1 MEIAESWQMT
11 RLEDDVYSFRLI
23 FLQAIVGL
31 SVSAREESILRDNR
45 HRWRDQTPTAEN
57 DGSTP
62 PVPIP
67 SINLQGYS
75 PNVMMEPPTVVA
87 AVSDQSEAITEPAVV
102 SFPPPLESDS
112 QAAVDYITDS
122 LLPLSESVI
131 PPPTTLVT
139 NELEIPHDQPFIFS
153 SIPSFPITSNPPL
166 LPVHTLSSVTP
177 PPSPP
182 SSTALLSPTTISFAS
197 DLALASVVVSLAAV
211 RAHLSNSYIAK
222 KQAALFNSPLI
233 SLPPAFFDNYH

>member
-1 MEIAESWQMT
+1 MGTSF
-11 RLEDDVYSFRLI
+11 LYS
-23 FLQAIVGL
+23 L
-31 SVSAREESILRDNR
+31 SSHWAHHKNCIYPPAK
-45 HRWRDQTPTAEN
+45 DQTPTAEN

-131 PPPTTLVT
+131 PL
-139 NELEIPHDQPFIFS
+139 L
-153 SIPSFPITSNPPL
+153 PPL
-166 LPVHTLSSVTP
+166 LLMSWKFHMTSLSFF
-177 PPSPP
+177 PPSP
-182 SSTALLSPTTISFAS
+182 LS
-197 DLALASVVVSLAAV
+197 L
-211 RAHLSNSYIAK
+211 
-222 KQAALFNSPLI
+222 
-233 SLPPAFFDNYH
+233 

>member
-1 MEIAESWQMT
+1 
-11 RLEDDVYSFRLI
+11 
-23 FLQAIVGL
+23 
-31 SVSAREESILRDNR
+31 
-45 HRWRDQTPTAEN
+45 
-57 DGSTP
+57 
-62 PVPIP
+62 
-67 SINLQGYS
+67 
-75 PNVMMEPPTVVA
+75 MMEPPTVVA

-112 QAAVDYITDS
+112 QAVVDYITDS

-166 LPVHTLSSVTP
+166 LPVHTLSSSTP

-182 SSTALLSPTTISFAS
+182 SSTALLSPTIISFAS
-197 DLALASVVVSLAAV
+197 DLALASVVEQNLLSLMQKLCPGWSFA
-211 RAHLSNSYIAK
+211 SNHHD
-222 KQAALFNSPLI
+222 LNSSMVCFYSVI
-233 SLPPAFFDNYH
+233 SLLSAAN